1 MLNGLPIST
10 KPNWTPSND
19 VHRNTDLL
27 PAEGWGKA
35 PAVVLEARLWRDGGG
50 RGLVVRRCTT

>member
-10 KPNWTPSND
+10 KPNWTPLND
-19 VHRNTDLL
+19 ARHNTGQP

-35 PAVVLEARLWRDGGG
+35 PAVVLEASLWRDGGA
-50 RGLVVRRCTT
+50 RGLVVPRGTT